1 MATKRFC
8 PHFHIAC
15 GEGECWV
22 LFDKCGKTNLVRPC
36 VCGGVKRR
44 CDFKKI
50 GGRENASN

>member
-1 MATKRFC
+1 MATKCFC

-22 LFDKCGKTNLVRPC
+22 LFDKYGKTNLVRPC